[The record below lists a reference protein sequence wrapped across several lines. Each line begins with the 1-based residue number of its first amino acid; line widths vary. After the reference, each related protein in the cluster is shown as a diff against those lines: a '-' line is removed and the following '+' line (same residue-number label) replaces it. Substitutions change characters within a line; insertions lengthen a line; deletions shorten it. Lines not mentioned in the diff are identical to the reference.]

1 MRIGRGFALEVN
13 VRHGDGGR
21 MVECVAEKRIDAATT
36 RTKVAQGGQD
46 RQWEWNIEAL
56 DNDHKGPG
64 RREPTESM
72 EECKNVTERLRDTRM
87 RYSNGTPTEGEGRGA
102 QGEKCVFPDQ
112 KNSTFSSCFTLVNL
126 ARDELTEQETT
137 HPMRKCTPVVI

>member
-46 RQWEWNIEAL
+46 RPWEWDIEAL
-56 DNDHKGPG
+56 ENDHKEPG
-64 RREPTESM
+64 RGEPTESM
-72 EECKNVTERLRDTRM
+72 EESVRT
-87 RYSNGTPTEGEGRGA
+87 
-102 QGEKCVFPDQ
+102 
-112 KNSTFSSCFTLVNL
+112 
-126 ARDELTEQETT
+126 
-137 HPMRKCTPVVI
+137 